1 MPAIVKSVPRE
12 ASGICLQ
19 NTFKTSLC
27 TLRLFP
33 TARRFYRQIPDASGK
48 VLVAHVAMAVTEV
61 SVSPFQDN
69 QLSGTVA

>member
-1 MPAIVKSVPRE
+1 MPAIVKVVPLE
-12 ASGICLQ
+12 ESDTCAQ
-19 NTFKTSLC
+19 DTFKTSLC

-33 TARRFYRQIPDASGK
+33 TARRFYRQIPDTSGK